1 MLYAYFIARAGPQI
15 ENLLYR
21 TLHEAPVQFVHERDL
36 VAAVRLLGAGKRST
50 PQLMLEHGAVLAT
63 AWRRATVLPLRFG
76 TSFRTEA
83 AVGHLLAARGAELA
97 AALERLDG
105 KAEMGVRLRLAE
117 DQNAQLRAADIAE
130 LARPLDSRMEV
141 RAEPSGGRIL
151 ELAHLIDRREA
162 AEYRERMARQ
172 AIEVLGPRPPFHFL
186 PQFLRIPVRAELR
199 AQGAPRRAGAP
210 AGGTG

>member
-36 VAAVRLLGAGKRST
+36 VAAVRLLPAGKRST

-63 AWRRATVLPLRFG
+63 AWRSATVLPLRFG
-76 TSFRTEA
+76 TNFRTEA

-105 KAEMGVRLRLAE
+105 KAEMCVRVRLAE
-117 DQNAQLRAADIAE
+117 DQNAQIRAAEIAGI
-130 LARPLDSRMEV
+130 ARPLDSWVEV
-141 RAEPSGGRIL
+141 RPDASGGRIL
-151 ELAHLIDRREA
+151 EVAHLIDRREA
-162 AEYRERMARQ
+162 AEYRRRVAGH
-172 AIEVLGPRPPFHFL
+172 ALEVLGPRPPFHFL

-199 AQGAPRRAGAP
+199 AQAPRRAGAS